1 MSEIG
6 TLIGYKLITYNN
18 IISVIHNYPSR
29 PRFVHLEYY
38 NEMRGCEYAKN
49 NRTTEALMTN
59 KTQ

>member
-6 TLIGYKLITYNN
+6 TLVGYNN

-29 PRFVHLEYY
+29 LRFVHLEYY
-38 NEMRGCEYAKN
+38 NQMRGFEYAKN
-49 NRTTEALMTN
+49 NRTTDAVMTN